1 MVGLR
6 LTALSNIH
14 QTMQTQSKLDIV
26 DEKYQRT
33 IIYGIICMI
42 TGEMYVGSTHETLK
56 ERIKGHFEGRQCT
69 AMQILNRGNY
79 IPYVIQR
86 WPCSTKRE
94 VLSLEGGWQQ
104 AFKACFPE
112 YFVNK
117 KIEGQFIYESPE
129 AIRAYKTQLWTC
141 EWCNITITWG
151 SHCRHK
157 KHCKANPKSVPR
169 VDPSRELTDEQK
181 NRVQVYSRQPWT
193 CEWCDTTM
201 RQGSRSRHKRRCKS
215 KPSE

>member
-1 MVGLR
+1 
-6 LTALSNIH
+6 
-14 QTMQTQSKLDIV
+14 MQTQSKLDIV